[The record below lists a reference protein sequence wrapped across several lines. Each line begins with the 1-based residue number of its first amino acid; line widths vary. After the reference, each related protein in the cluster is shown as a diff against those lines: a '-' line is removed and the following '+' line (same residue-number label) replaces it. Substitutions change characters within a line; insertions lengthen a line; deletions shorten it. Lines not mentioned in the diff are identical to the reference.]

1 MKKLYLIFILLL
13 CGCSN
18 SQNEEIKFDIDL
30 PEGYQIEESQDKYML
45 LSANKF
51 VDGQIIGVIEIKYSD
66 DRAFLDFDNDEYIEY
81 MIEEEVLESTSSLLL
96 DDFEIIKIDKE
107 SFLGVGDALAAIFSG
122 TSKSN
127 QINSVSFTIQ
137 FVKNKKLFTLSGNSL
152 PEYFS
157 SELKDYYKSF
167 DTFKLINSNSDLTL
181 DQRFSNID
189 DDRKERGELIDRI
202 ISELKD
208 AYSLPMK
215 LGEGIVWVDVIN
227 ERDRYFVYKY
237 EVEPNTN
244 AVNYVT
250 KTSIVSDMKA
260 ANGFDFAKP
269 SGIIMV
275 WRYFTGNQMIKE
287 IIVEPFEM

>member
-1 MKKLYLIFILLL
+1 MKKILLVL
-13 CGCSN
+13 IVLLSGCSN

-30 PEGYQIEESQDKYML
+30 PEGYQIEESQDKYIL
-45 LSANKF
+45 LSANKV

-107 SFLGVGDALAAIFSG
+107 NFLEVGDALAAIFSG

-167 DTFKLINSNSDLTL
+167 DTFKLINLDSDLTL
-181 DQRFSNID
+181 DQRFSNIEK
-189 DDRKERGELIDRI
+189 DREQRGEYIDEI
-202 ISELKD
+202 ISELRNV
-208 AYSLPMK
+208 YELPMD
-215 LGEGIVWVDVIN
+215 LGSGITLVDFIN
-227 ERDRYFVYKY
+227 EQDRYFVYKY
-237 EVEPNTN
+237 EVEPNTSGIN
-244 AVNYVT
+244 T
-250 KTSIVSDMKA
+250 ITRTSIISDMRA
-260 ANGFDFAKP
+260 ANGFDFAKS

-275 WRYFTGNQMIKE
+275 WRYFTGNQKIKE
-287 IIVEPFEM
+287 IIIEPHEM